1 MLINYLSGCHEK
13 HFDVSKRKKN
23 SVWESVS
30 AKLVT
35 GQRKNSGGV
44 SFNQTNGFKILDFS
58 ATVAHQFKGT
68 VDKVR
73 TKVRTRFVTNFG
85 RKLQDVEWSH
95 KLQLLQ
101 CQLEEELC
109 G

>member
-1 MLINYLSGCHEK
+1 MGSKYL
-13 HFDVSKRKKN
+13 
-23 SVWESVS
+23 
-30 AKLVT
+30 T
-35 GQRKNSGGV
+35 
-44 SFNQTNGFKILDFS
+44 FS
-58 ATVAHQFKGT
+58 DTVAHQFEGT

-73 TKVRTRFVTNFG
+73 TKVRTPFVTNFG